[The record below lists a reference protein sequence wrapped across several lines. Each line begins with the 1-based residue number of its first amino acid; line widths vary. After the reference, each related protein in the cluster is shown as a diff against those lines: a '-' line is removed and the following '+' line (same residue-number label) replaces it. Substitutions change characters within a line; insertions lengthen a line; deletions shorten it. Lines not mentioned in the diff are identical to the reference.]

1 MLFRVADQSFTLR
14 DKQIYENVLVE
25 VFKKKQISNYSKT
38 DFNDFLVSRLSL
50 KEAEVFQLNFD
61 KKLFSEADRKK
72 IGFTKEEVER
82 EVLAISKAQAL
93 IDIKENQHRDATRFN
108 SWFELMKRKY
118 VVRIKTTE
126 IK

>member
-14 DKQIYENVLVE
+14 DKQIYETVLAE
-25 VFKKKQISNYSKT
+25 VFKKKQITDYSKT

-50 KEAEVFQLNFD
+50 KEADLFQISFD
-61 KKLFSEADRKK
+61 KKTVSEDDRKK
-72 IGFTKEEVER
+72 IGFSKEEIER

-93 IDIKENQHRDATRFN
+93 IDIKETQHRDASRFN
-108 SWFELMKRKY
+108 SWFELIKRKY
-118 VVRIKTTE
+118 VVRVKANE